1 MALRDAPPIRREAPE
16 VGQKTVRFSDLSGEI
31 ITDEAPARIVIHEH
45 PDLVGGP
52 VEIDVLGDEA
62 LDVEKTAV
70 PVAVLDLYL
79 PGEEEPRRVTV
90 PAEAF
95 DKAATDSPMTE
106 LLAAARPARRAS
118 RSAAGGPAPA
128 RRGGGARRRAR
139 PPGGGSRSA
148 AGAPARTGS
157 AASFATLE
165 TAGRPHKGRI
175 TEAEQRFVREH
186 FDAINERLAAEG
198 LRPIDLDDPVHIERY
213 DLGDLAVKRGV
224 TPSLAAA
231 GSQASA
237 AA

>member
-1 MALRDAPPIRREAPE
+1 M
-16 VGQKTVRFSDLSGEI
+16 GQKTVRFSDLSGEI

-62 LDVEKTAV
+62 LGVEKSAV
-70 PVAVLDLYL
+70 RVAVVDLYF
-79 PGEEEPRRVTV
+79 PGSDEPHRVTV
-90 PAEAF
+90 LADDF
-95 DKAATDSPMTE
+95 DKAATDGPMTE
-106 LLAAARPARRAS
+106 LLATARPARRSSRAAAS
-118 RSAAGGPAPA
+118 SPA
-128 RRGGGARRRAR
+128 RGA
-139 PPGGGSRSA
+139 
-148 AGAPARTGS
+148 

-198 LRPIDLDDPVHIERY
+198 LRPIDLDDPAHIERY
-213 DLGDLAVKRGV
+213 DLGDLAAKRG
-224 TPSLAAA
+224 AATSA
-231 GSQASA
+231 PVAATGRTRATAASA

>member
-1 MALRDAPPIRREAPE
+1 M
-16 VGQKTVRFSDLSGEI
+16 GQKTVRFSDLSGEI

-62 LDVEKTAV
+62 LGVEKSAV
-70 PVAVLDLYL
+70 RVTVLDLYL
-79 PGEEEPRRVTV
+79 PGNDEPHRVTV
-90 PAEAF
+90 LADDF
-95 DKAATDSPMTE
+95 DKVATDSPMSE
-106 LLAAARPARRAS
+106 LLAAARPARRSSRAAAS
-118 RSAAGGPAPA
+118 SPARSA
-128 RRGGGARRRAR
+128 
-139 PPGGGSRSA
+139 
-148 AGAPARTGS
+148 

-198 LRPIDLDDPVHIERY
+198 LRPIDLDDPAHIERY
-213 DLGDLAVKRGV
+213 DLGDLAAKRGS
-224 TPSLAAA
+224 PPPGPPRPLAA
-231 GSQASA
+231 ASA

>member
-90 PAEAF
+90 PAEDF

-106 LLAAARPARRAS
+106 LLAAARPARRA
-118 RSAAGGPAPA
+118 
-128 RRGGGARRRAR
+128 
-139 PPGGGSRSA
+139 SRSA

-224 TPSLAAA
+224 TTSLAAA

>member
-1 MALRDAPPIRREAPE
+1 

-31 ITDEAPARIVIHEH
+31 ITDEAPSRIVIHEH

-62 LDVEKTAV
+62 LAVEKAAV
-70 PVAVLDLYL
+70 RVTVLDLYL
-79 PGEEEPRRVTV
+79 PGDDEPRRVTV
-90 PAEAF
+90 LADDF
-95 DKAATDSPMTE
+95 DKAATDTAMSE

-118 RSAAGGPAPA
+118 RAAASAPA
-128 RRGGGARRRAR
+128 R
-139 PPGGGSRSA
+139 
-148 AGAPARTGS
+148 GS

-213 DLGDLAVKRGV
+213 DLGELAAKRGAA
-224 TPSLAAA
+224 TRPAAA
-231 GSQASA
+231 SRASA

>member
-1 MALRDAPPIRREAPE
+1 MAQTDAPPIRREAPE
-16 VGQKTVRFSDLSGEI
+16 MGQKTVRFSDLSGEI

-62 LDVEKTAV
+62 LGVEKSAV
-70 PVAVLDLYL
+70 RVTVLDLYL
-79 PGEEEPRRVTV
+79 PGEDEPHRVTV
-90 PAEAF
+90 LADDF
-95 DKAATDSPMTE
+95 DKVATDSPMSE
-106 LLAAARPARRAS
+106 LLAAARPARRSSRAAAS
-118 RSAAGGPAPA
+118 SPA
-128 RRGGGARRRAR
+128 RGA
-139 PPGGGSRSA
+139 
-148 AGAPARTGS
+148 

-198 LRPIDLDDPVHIERY
+198 LRPIDLDDPAHIERY
-213 DLGDLAVKRGV
+213 DLGDLAAKR
-224 TPSLAAA
+224 SAAA
-231 GSQASA
+231 SEPVAATGRARAAAASA

>member
-1 MALRDAPPIRREAPE
+1 M
-16 VGQKTVRFSDLSGEI
+16 GQKTVRFSDLSGEI

-90 PAEAF
+90 PAGDF
-95 DKAATDSPMTE
+95 DKAATDSSMTE

-118 RSAAGGPAPA
+118 RAAAAG
-128 RRGGGARRRAR
+128 
-139 PPGGGSRSA
+139 
-148 AGAPARTGS
+148 PARTGS

-198 LRPIDLDDPVHIERY
+198 LRPIDLEDPAHIERY

-224 TPSLAAA
+224 TTSLAA

>member
-1 MALRDAPPIRREAPE
+1 MALTDAPPIGREAPE

-62 LDVEKTAV
+62 LDVEKSAV

-79 PGEEEPRRVTV
+79 PGEDEPRRVTV
-90 PAEAF
+90 PAGDF
-95 DKAATDSPMTE
+95 DKAATDSPMSE
-106 LLAAARPARRAS
+106 LLAAARPARRTS
-118 RSAAGGPAPA
+118 RSAASG
-128 RRGGGARRRAR
+128 
-139 PPGGGSRSA
+139 
-148 AGAPARTGS
+148 PARTGS

-198 LRPIDLDDPVHIERY
+198 LRPIDLEDPAHIERY

-224 TPSLAAA
+224 PTA
-231 GSQASA
+231 QASA

>member
-1 MALRDAPPIRREAPE
+1 MALTDAPPIRREAPE

-62 LDVEKTAV
+62 LAVGKSAV
-70 PVAVLDLYL
+70 PVAVLDLFL
-79 PGEEEPRRVTV
+79 PGEDEPRRVTV
-90 PAEAF
+90 PAGDF
-95 DKAATDSPMTE
+95 DKAGTDSPMAE

-118 RSAAGGPAPA
+118 RSAASGPAKT
-128 RRGGGARRRAR
+128 GG
-139 PPGGGSRSA
+139 
-148 AGAPARTGS
+148 

-198 LRPIDLDDPVHIERY
+198 LRPIDLDDPAHIERY
-213 DLGDLAVKRGV
+213 DLADLAAKRGAA
-224 TPSLAAA
+224 TASPIAAA
-231 GSQASA
+231 GRASA

>member
-1 MALRDAPPIRREAPE
+1 

-31 ITDEAPARIVIHEH
+31 ITDEAPSRIVIHEH

-62 LDVEKTAV
+62 LAVEKAAV
-70 PVAVLDLYL
+70 RVTVLDLYL
-79 PGEEEPRRVTV
+79 PGDDEPRRVTV
-90 PAEAF
+90 LADDF
-95 DKAATDSPMTE
+95 DKAATDTAMSE

-118 RSAAGGPAPA
+118 RAAASAPA
-128 RRGGGARRRAR
+128 R
-139 PPGGGSRSA
+139 
-148 AGAPARTGS
+148 GS

-213 DLGDLAVKRGV
+213 DLGE
-224 TPSLAAA
+224 LAAKRSA
-231 GSQASA
+231 ASRPAAPASRASA

>member
-1 MALRDAPPIRREAPE
+1 M
-16 VGQKTVRFSDLSGEI
+16 GQKTVRFSDLSGEI
-31 ITDEAPARIVIHEH
+31 ITDEAPSRIVIHEH

-62 LDVEKTAV
+62 LAVEKAAV
-70 PVAVLDLYL
+70 RVTVLDLYL
-79 PGEEEPRRVTV
+79 PGDDEPRRVTV
-90 PAEAF
+90 LADDF
-95 DKAATDSPMTE
+95 DKAATDAAMSE

-118 RSAAGGPAPA
+118 RAAASAPA
-128 RRGGGARRRAR
+128 R
-139 PPGGGSRSA
+139 
-148 AGAPARTGS
+148 GS

-213 DLGDLAVKRGV
+213 DLGE
-224 TPSLAAA
+224 LAAKRSA
-231 GSQASA
+231 ASRPAAPASRTSA

>member
-1 MALRDAPPIRREAPE
+1 

-90 PAEAF
+90 PAGDF
-95 DKAATDSPMTE
+95 DKAATDSSMTE

-118 RSAAGGPAPA
+118 RAAAAG
-128 RRGGGARRRAR
+128 
-139 PPGGGSRSA
+139 
-148 AGAPARTGS
+148 PARTGS

-198 LRPIDLDDPVHIERY
+198 LRPIDLEDPAHIERY

-224 TPSLAAA
+224 TTSLAA

>member
-90 PAEAF
+90 PAGDF
-95 DKAATDSPMTE
+95 DKAATDSSMTE

-118 RSAAGGPAPA
+118 RAAAAG
-128 RRGGGARRRAR
+128 
-139 PPGGGSRSA
+139 
-148 AGAPARTGS
+148 PARTGS

-198 LRPIDLDDPVHIERY
+198 LRPIDLEDPAHIERY

-224 TPSLAAA
+224 TTSLAA

>member
-90 PAEAF
+90 PAGDF
-95 DKAATDSPMTE
+95 DKAATDSSMTE
-106 LLAAARPARRAS
+106 LLAAARPSRRAS
-118 RSAAGGPAPA
+118 RAAAAG
-128 RRGGGARRRAR
+128 
-139 PPGGGSRSA
+139 
-148 AGAPARTGS
+148 PARTGS

-198 LRPIDLDDPVHIERY
+198 LRPIDLEDPAHIERY

-224 TPSLAAA
+224 TTSLAA

>member
-90 PAEAF
+90 PAEDF

-118 RSAAGGPAPA
+118 RSAASAPV
-128 RRGGGARRRAR
+128 
-139 PPGGGSRSA
+139 
-148 AGAPARTGS
+148 RTGS
-157 AASFATLE
+157 AASYATLE

-186 FDAINERLAAEG
+186 FDAVNERLAAEG

-224 TPSLAAA
+224 STSLAAA

>member
-1 MALRDAPPIRREAPE
+1 

-31 ITDEAPARIVIHEH
+31 ITDEAPSRIVIHEH

-62 LDVEKTAV
+62 LAVEKAAV
-70 PVAVLDLYL
+70 RVTVLDLYL
-79 PGEEEPRRVTV
+79 PGDDEPRRVTV
-90 PAEAF
+90 LADDF
-95 DKAATDSPMTE
+95 DKAATDAAMSE

-118 RSAAGGPAPA
+118 RAAASAPA
-128 RRGGGARRRAR
+128 R
-139 PPGGGSRSA
+139 
-148 AGAPARTGS
+148 GS

-213 DLGDLAVKRGV
+213 DLGELAAKRGAASR
-224 TPSLAAA
+224 PAAA
-231 GSQASA
+231 SSRASA

>member
-1 MALRDAPPIRREAPE
+1 MALTDAPPIRREALE

-62 LDVEKTAV
+62 LDVEKSAV

-90 PAEAF
+90 PAGDF
-95 DKAATDSPMTE
+95 DRAATDSSMSE
-106 LLAAARPARRAS
+106 LLGAARAARRTS
-118 RSAAGGPAPA
+118 RSAA
-128 RRGGGARRRAR
+128 
-139 PPGGGSRSA
+139 SS
-148 AGAPARTGS
+148 PARTGS

-198 LRPIDLDDPVHIERY
+198 LRPIDLDDPAHIERY
-213 DLGDLAVKRGV
+213 DLGDRAAKRG
-224 TPSLAAA
+224 AATGLPVA
-231 GSQASA
+231 ASGRASA

>member
-1 MALRDAPPIRREAPE
+1 

-31 ITDEAPARIVIHEH
+31 ITDEAPSRIVIHEH

-62 LDVEKTAV
+62 LAVEKAAV
-70 PVAVLDLYL
+70 RVTVLDLYL
-79 PGEEEPRRVTV
+79 PGDDEPRRVTV
-90 PAEAF
+90 LADDF
-95 DKAATDSPMTE
+95 DKAATDAAMSE

-118 RSAAGGPAPA
+118 RAAASAPA
-128 RRGGGARRRAR
+128 R
-139 PPGGGSRSA
+139 
-148 AGAPARTGS
+148 GS

-213 DLGDLAVKRGV
+213 DLGELAVKRG
-224 TPSLAAA
+224 AASRPA
-231 GSQASA
+231 APASRASA

>member
-1 MALRDAPPIRREAPE
+1 

-31 ITDEAPARIVIHEH
+31 ITDEAPSRIVIHEH

-62 LDVEKTAV
+62 LAVEKAAV
-70 PVAVLDLYL
+70 RVTVLDLYL
-79 PGEEEPRRVTV
+79 PGDDEPRRVTV
-90 PAEAF
+90 LADDF
-95 DKAATDSPMTE
+95 DKAATDAAMSE

-118 RSAAGGPAPA
+118 RAAASAPA
-128 RRGGGARRRAR
+128 R
-139 PPGGGSRSA
+139 
-148 AGAPARTGS
+148 GS

-213 DLGDLAVKRGV
+213 DLGE
-224 TPSLAAA
+224 LAAKRSA
-231 GSQASA
+231 ASRPAAPASRTSA